1 MKIALISYEY
11 PPDTANGG
19 IATYVFQAARML
31 AERGNAVEVFA
42 GSLSRNSTEF
52 ESGIVVHRFIVK
64 DQINFAG
71 AIVKKFVERHE
82 LHPFDIIEGPDYKAD
97 ARGIVAACPQIPY
110 VLKLHTPTAVLWQ
123 IEKPSLF
130 HLAKVKLKELLHG
143 INPFTDYECEHAL
156 RADLITSPSYAL
168 SNMLIKLWGL
178 KKDKVSV
185 FPYPYVPAAKLVGIP
200 VETSPDVVTFL
211 GRLELRKGVI
221 ELADAIPII
230 LAKFPKAKFR
240 LVGENRNSPERGV
253 DMKQYLI
260 KRLGSAVDSVEF
272 IEKVSLD
279 QIPQVFAQT
288 GIAVFP
294 SRFENFG
301 LVCLEAMAA
310 GRAIVASNNGGMSQ
324 MLDSDKLGRLIPPN
338 DPESLARAVIEL
350 LADPAKRMSL
360 GAAARNKIL
369 TEYTIDNIGI
379 IQENAYR
386 QAINNR
392 RLSQKKDPINPA
404 VLT

>member
-31 AERGNAVEVFA
+31 AERGNDVEVFA
-42 GSLSRNSTEF
+42 GSLTRTSTAM
-52 ESGIVVHRFIVK
+52 ESGVLVHRFAVNK
-64 DQINFAG
+64 QLDFAG
-71 AIVKKFVERHE
+71 AIVKKFIERHT
-82 LHPFDIIEGPDYKAD
+82 HAPFDVIEGPDFKAD
-97 ARGIVAACPQIPY
+97 ARGVVAACPQIPY
-110 VLKLHTPTAVLWQ
+110 VVKLHTPMAVLWQ
-123 IEKPSLF
+123 IEKPSFF
-130 HLAKVKLKELLHG
+130 HRCKVKIKELLHG
-143 INPFTDYECEHAL
+143 INPFSDYECQHAL
-156 RADLITSPSYAL
+156 GADLIASPSYAL
-168 SNMLIKLWGL
+168 SEKLVALWGL
-178 KKDKVSV
+178 NQDKISV
-185 FPYPYVPAAKLVGIP
+185 FPYPYIPSAELVGIP
-200 VETSPDVVTFL
+200 VETSPDTVTFL

-221 ELADAIPII
+221 ELADAIPMI
-230 LAKFPKAKFR
+230 LKQFPKARFR
-240 LVGENRNSPERGV
+240 FVGENRNSPERGM

-260 KRLGSAVDSVEF
+260 KRLGKAVNAVEF

-324 MLDSDKLGRLIPPN
+324 MLDSRELGRLVPPQ
-338 DPESLARAVIEL
+338 DPESIASAVIEL
-350 LADPAKRMSL
+350 LADPVKRRKT
-360 GAAARNKIL
+360 GAAARSKVL
-369 TEYTIDNIGI
+369 TEYNISTIGE

-386 QAINNR
+386 QAIRNR
-392 RLSQKKDPINPA
+392 GLALKKDPINLA